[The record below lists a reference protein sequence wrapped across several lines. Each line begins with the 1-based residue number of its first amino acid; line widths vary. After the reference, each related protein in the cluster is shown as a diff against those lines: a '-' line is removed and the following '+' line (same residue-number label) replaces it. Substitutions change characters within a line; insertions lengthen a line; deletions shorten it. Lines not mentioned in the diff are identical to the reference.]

1 MSVVAVNALIRWLRN
16 RGRSAEQQLRSC
28 ALCGTKLA
36 AEAMECPVCM
46 LRGALRD
53 KSATVDELSVT
64 QDAKDCVVKGGGSR
78 SFVRRFENYEVMLDQ
93 EGNPLELGRGA
104 MGITYKG
111 LDVDLRVP
119 VAIKVISERYLDNEW
134 ARLRFLREAR
144 AAARVHHSNV
154 ASVFHL
160 GKSGGNYFYAME
172 FVHGE
177 TLEKLIRNS
186 GRLAIPV
193 ALEVVAQVASGLAGI
208 EKQGLVHRD
217 IKPTNIMVLCQ
228 ENCLEIVK
236 IIDLGLAKGVTEEN
250 TISVPG
256 SLVGT
261 PAYAS
266 PEQFAGATID
276 IRSDLYSLGIV
287 LWEMVSGKLPFEGS
301 AAELRYQHQYAEP
314 PVQKLQSIPAPVIRL
329 LRVLLEK
336 DPNRRFQDPTQL
348 LNSITS
354 IKNAIAGSDVL
365 PTNEPRRASYR
376 VSNRLRR
383 ILPTKK
389 AFHWPARIG
398 LVLGCLAL
406 GAFFSEAYR
415 EAAVHKR
422 TSRIMD
428 SENTIAVL
436 PFEDISADKDG
447 DCFADGIQ
455 DEILN
460 SLAKV
465 AQFRVVSRTSVMQY
479 RAGARYDLRQIAE
492 ALGVANVLEGVVR
505 RNGNRV
511 RVSAELI
518 DACNDHMTWA
528 DSYDLDVTDIFA
540 IQSEVAQAIAR
551 KLTVT
556 LSDGETGRNGQKPKG
571 KLEVY
576 NPFART
582 GVAGP

>member
-28 ALCGTKLA
+28 VLCGTKLA
-36 AEAMECPVCM
+36 AEAMGCPVCM

-64 QDAKDCVVKGGGSR
+64 QDAKDCSVKGGGSR

-93 EGNPLELGRGA
+93 EGNPLESGRGA

-208 EKQGLVHRD
+208 DKQGLVHRD

-250 TISVPG
+250 TMSVPG

-301 AAELRYQHQYAEP
+301 AAELIYQHQYAAP

-354 IKNAIAGSDVL
+354 IKNAIAASEVL

-383 ILPTKK
+383 ILPIKK
-389 AFHWPARIG
+389 AFRWAARIG
-398 LVLGCLAL
+398 LILGYLAL
-406 GAFFSEAYR
+406 GAFFSHAYR
-415 EAAVHKR
+415 EATR
-422 TSRIMD
+422 
-428 SENTIAVL
+428 
-436 PFEDISADKDG
+436 
-447 DCFADGIQ
+447 
-455 DEILN
+455 
-460 SLAKV
+460 
-465 AQFRVVSRTSVMQY
+465 
-479 RAGARYDLRQIAE
+479 
-492 ALGVANVLEGVVR
+492 
-505 RNGNRV
+505 
-511 RVSAELI
+511 
-518 DACNDHMTWA
+518 
-528 DSYDLDVTDIFA
+528 
-540 IQSEVAQAIAR
+540 
-551 KLTVT
+551 
-556 LSDGETGRNGQKPKG
+556 
-571 KLEVY
+571 
-576 NPFART
+576 
-582 GVAGP
+582 